1 MHWHRREFL
10 NRTPIPQALTST
22 IDKWALMKL
31 KSFYKAPK
39 DTISKE
45 KKMTHYRLGKDSFNS
60 TSDRGM
66 TSKIYKVPKK
76 VHISKLHNQILKM
89 GYGSKQNF

>member
-1 MHWHRREFL
+1 MHWQRRELL

-22 IDKWALMKL
+22 IDKWALIKL
-31 KSFYKAPK
+31 KSFYKATK
-39 DTISKE
+39 DAISK
-45 KKMTHYRLGKDSFNS
+45 KKNDTHRLGKDYFNY

-66 TSKIYKVPKK
+66 TYKIYKVPKK